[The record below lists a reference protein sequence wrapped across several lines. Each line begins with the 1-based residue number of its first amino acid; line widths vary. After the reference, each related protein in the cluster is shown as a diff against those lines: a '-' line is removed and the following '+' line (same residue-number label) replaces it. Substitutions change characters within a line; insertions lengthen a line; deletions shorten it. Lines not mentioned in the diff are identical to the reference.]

1 MEVQG
6 YARTNMGRRDCRVD
20 DRRVLD
26 ARVGQGAVGDV
37 WAGGDDAGH
46 ERHAEYVEHAC
57 GHGGLADRFGG
68 SPGGRHRGRHR
79 QLRLRAGDA
88 DRPRRQH
95 GHLDEQGRGTA
106 HGGGQRRVVPFARNG
121 FAGNVFVHLPEGGD
135 VRVRLLDP
143 PVHACHGGG
152 HVMTDDPHTMNR
164 RQLMRHSAWFG
175 AAVGLAVVGG
185 EVVSHVAGSA
195 EASHVQRPTLRFA
208 QVSDSHIGFL
218 GKANPNVAGSFGDA
232 IDRINNLGYTPDFVI
247 HTGDLTHL
255 ATAEQFDQ
263 VKQMMGGLHTQ
274 HVFTVP
280 GEHDSIDDGGQ
291 KYRSAFG
298 AGTRGDGW
306 YSFDIAG
313 VHVIALVNTLNLK
326 KLGHLG
332 VEQLDFVQKD
342 VSALPSDTPI
352 IVFSHIP
359 LFAMFPDW
367 GWGTDDA
374 TEALSHLRRFSSVT
388 CLNGHVHQV
397 FSKTEGNVTFYS
409 GTTTA
414 YPLPHPG
421 DGPAPKPVTLPA
433 GKLHDAL
440 GIREVSYT
448 RGQSALALKEKAL
461 Q

>member
-1 MEVQG
+1 
-6 YARTNMGRRDCRVD
+6 
-20 DRRVLD
+20 
-26 ARVGQGAVGDV
+26 
-37 WAGGDDAGH
+37 
-46 ERHAEYVEHAC
+46 
-57 GHGGLADRFGG
+57 
-68 SPGGRHRGRHR
+68 
-79 QLRLRAGDA
+79 
-88 DRPRRQH
+88 
-95 GHLDEQGRGTA
+95 
-106 HGGGQRRVVPFARNG
+106 
-121 FAGNVFVHLPEGGD
+121 
-135 VRVRLLDP
+135 
-143 PVHACHGGG
+143 
-152 HVMTDDPHTMNR
+152 MTDAPHTMSR
-164 RQLMRHSAWFG
+164 RQLIRHTAWFG

-185 EVVSHVAGSA
+185 EVISHVAGAA
-195 EASHVQRPTLRFA
+195 EAARVPGRPALRFA
-208 QVSDSHIGFL
+208 QVSDSHIGFS
-218 GKANPNVAGSFGDA
+218 GKANPDVVGSFSQA
-232 IDRINNLGYTPDFVI
+232 IDQINNLSYVPDFVI

-255 ATAEQFDQ
+255 ATPGQFDQ
-263 VKQMMGGLHTQ
+263 VKQMMTGLRAA

-280 GEHDSIDDGGQ
+280 GEHDSVDDAGQ

-332 VEQLDFVQKD
+332 VEQLDFVAKD
-342 VSALPSDTPI
+342 VAPLPSDTPI

-359 LFAMFPDW
+359 LFAMYPNW

-397 FSKTEGNVTFYS
+397 FSKTEGNVRFYS

-433 GKLHDAL
+433 GKLRDAL
-440 GIREVSYT
+440 GIREVSFAG
-448 RGQSALALKEKAL
+448 GQQALALKERTL